1 VAQDTKKM
9 TPKWHKTPAGKRAK
23 NVKMGKIDPKNGQ
36 NRPIGDKFSR
46 ESLEEFLKI
55 FSESYNLLQYRKLC

>member
-1 VAQDTKKM
+1 MAQGVKKM
-9 TPKWHKTPAGKRAK
+9 TPKWPKTPAGERAK

-36 NRPIGDKFSR
+36 NRPIDDKFSR

-55 FSESYNLLQYRKLC
+55 F